1 MSDFFEYCNFN
12 PKKILDS
19 LITITNQAGSTTD
32 GTPFV
37 YIDLFDK
44 DFVNKNINAVFS
56 INKKLFK
63 IKNFLL
69 RSQFNDIKNLKIPR
83 VLKYTDRLSM
93 YNSVE
98 ARVPFLD
105 HELFQFCYSLP
116 NDLKFKKNASRWIF
130 KESTKN
136 LNLNLNFTKK
146 KKHIVDP
153 QTEWFKKD
161 LKEFF
166 MDTLNSISFKNTDYF
181 NSNLIKIHYEKFI
194 KNEIPTSFNLLQILS
209 SYYFLKK
216 FKNEY

>member
-1 MSDFFEYCNFN
+1 MSDFFDYCNFN
-12 PKKILDS
+12 PKKILNS

-37 YIDLFDK
+37 YIDLFNK
-44 DFVNKNINAVFS
+44 DFVNENITKIFDTD
-56 INKKLFK
+56 KKLFK

-69 RSQFNDIKNLKIPR
+69 RSQYNDIKNLKIPR

-116 NDLKFKKNASRWIF
+116 NDLKFKKDVSRWIF

-136 LNLNLNFTKK
+136 LNMNLNFTKK

-153 QTEWFKKD
+153 QTEWLKKD

-166 MDTLNSISFKNTDYF
+166 MDTLNSNSFKNLYYF
-181 NSNLIKIHYEKFI
+181 NYKKIKFHYEKFI
-194 KNEIPTSFNLLQILS
+194 KGEIPTSFNLFQIFS
-209 SYYFLKK
+209 AYYFLKT
-216 FKNEY
+216 FKK